1 MNEPLVS
8 VIIPTFNC
16 GRYIEDAVESVLNQT
31 CRPFEIIVVDD
42 GSTDDTGLKLK
53 KYNNRVRVVTQKN
66 QGSSK
71 ARNVGLELSRG
82 EYVAFLDADDRWLPE
97 KLEWQLA
104 CFRELVDVGL
114 VFSDFSAIGADGG
127 ILSTSYL
134 EGAFGVFRE
143 YGITLPDIFEDSRRI
158 PGTGPASDASGL
170 RAHFGQVFRELCKG
184 NFILP
189 STTLFR
195 RSHIERIGLRF
206 NETYRCA
213 IDQDFHL
220 RFALHHPVAYLDAVT
235 AEYRI
240 GREGKLSGNPNTP
253 QLILNTIETLKDVFN
268 ERGSLRIEHGA
279 LFQEVMGKNHA
290 RLAYYYLS
298 VLDRENARKHAHAS
312 LGYEP
317 FQMKPAGILLASF
330 TPLFV
335 LDFLGRLKR
344 FRRAVGASC

>member
-1 MNEPLVS
+1 MHHPLVS
-8 VIIPTFNC
+8 VVIPTFNC

-31 CRPFEIIVVDD
+31 CRSFEIIVVDD
-42 GSTDDTGLKLK
+42 GSTDNTAIKLR
-53 KYNNRVRVVTQKN
+53 KYGDRVQVVTQEN

-71 ARNVGLELSRG
+71 ARNVGLEFSRG
-82 EYVAFLDADDRWLPE
+82 DYVAFLDADDRWRPE

-104 CFRELVDVGL
+104 CFRELGDVGM
-114 VFSDFSAIGADGG
+114 VFTDFSAIDPDGDVVA
-127 ILSTSYL
+127 TSYL
-134 EGAFGVFRE
+134 KRAFGVFRE
-143 YGITLPDIFEDSRRI
+143 YGIELPVIFKDSRRI
-158 PGTGPASDASGL
+158 PGTGPASDAAGL
-170 RAHFGQVFRELCKG
+170 LSHFGAAFPELCKG

-206 NETYRCA
+206 NESYRCA

-240 GREGKLSGNPNTP
+240 GREGQLSGNPNTP
-253 QLILNTIETLKDVFN
+253 RLILNTIETLESIFR
-268 ERGSLRIEHGA
+268 ERENLRTEHGA
-279 LFQEVMGKNHA
+279 LFQMVMARSHA

-298 VLDRENARKHAHAS
+298 ILDRENARKHAHAS
-312 LGYEP
+312 MAYEP
-317 FQMKPAGILLASF
+317 FRLKPAGILVASY

-335 LDFLGRLKR
+335 LDFLGRLKKLQR
-344 FRRAVGASC
+344 HIGAS